1 MKDLPP
7 AGAPTG
13 DVAPVPR
20 AAVQPTPYA
29 GPVAGLPPQTGMTTD
44 TAVFTE
50 AYAVIPRTVMR
61 DIVTSY
67 LPGWTGM
74 RMWMIARPLSGFAET
89 FSQYIVELAEGGGSD
104 HPDDD
109 PEIQHAL
116 FVTGGSMSVIIDG
129 TEHLLRPGGSLLD
142 VAGYVAGGRVL
153 LFHGGRHAAFP

>member
-1 MKDLPP
+1 MTPDLPP

-13 DVAPVPR
+13 DVAEVPR
-20 AAVQPTPYA
+20 ADPQRIPYA

-67 LPGWTGM
+67 LPGWSGM

-104 HPDDD
+104 NP
-109 PEIQHAL
+109 
-116 FVTGGSMSVIIDG
+116 
-129 TEHLLRPGGSLLD
+129 
-142 VAGYVAGGRVL
+142 
-153 LFHGGRHAAFP
+153 